1 VQQRIGEVESKF
13 VGVPKEIIKDE
24 RDILNRSVV
33 GRERIQKQVVAERF
47 QNKERTFNERV
58 VAREILVVPNSLAL

>member
-24 RDILNRSVV
+24 RDILNGSVV

>member
-1 VQQRIGEVESKF
+1 VQQRIGEVEAKF

-24 RDILNRSVV
+24 GDILNRSVV

-47 QNKERTFNERV
+47 QDKERALNERI
-58 VAREILVVPNSLAL
+58 VARKILVVPNSLPL